1 MSLAPAIAGTVAAT
15 NAVGFTLT
23 DRVFIYIGAAILFGL
38 IGLVPLLAEK
48 PEPELKPAPP
58 DWDVM
63 DGESK
68 NSAPLVTEHPMTI
81 DGEVTEVREVPKLT
95 GRGSRWGR

>member
-1 MSLAPAIAGTVAAT
+1 MSLAPAIAGTAAAT
-15 NAVGFTLT
+15 SAAGFTLT

-38 IGLVPLLAEK
+38 IGLVPLLAGK

-63 DGESK
+63 DEETK
-68 NSAPLVTEHPMTI
+68 NSAPLVAEQPMTI
-81 DGEVTEVREVPKLT
+81 EGELTEVQEVPKLT